1 MWRRATINGY
11 SGKGASVMKE
21 AEKKIEKCT
30 ENGIIT
36 DKSAMME
43 IREALLKVSFPELK
57 KASGKFADV
66 RRSIVLLY
74 PEMGGFCE
82 DPFDDMTYRD
92 ILQITD
98 ALASEYS
105 KPNRYRIL
113 RDIAAGILD
122 CAAPVVDRFLSMS
135 AGVFVKEFISEEYER
150 LSEISVWYGFSI
162 DDYTSLRELL
172 NTAFSAS
179 MAPWEFDEDIEE
191 YRDVT
196 LEYMNMI
203 DLILVRSMRPL
214 IVKT

>member
-1 MWRRATINGY
+1 
-11 SGKGASVMKE
+11 MKE
-21 AEKKIEKCT
+21 TEKDIEKCAD
-30 ENGIIT
+30 NGVIT

-43 IREALLKVSFPELK
+43 IRDALLKVSFPELK

-82 DPFDDMTYRD
+82 DPFDDLTYRD

-122 CAAPVVDRFLSMS
+122 CATPVVARFLSMS
-135 AGVFVKEFISEEYER
+135 AGVFIKDFIPEEYER
-150 LSEISVWYGFSI
+150 LSEISVWYGFSVN
-162 DDYTSLRELL
+162 DYKSLRELL
-172 NTAFSAS
+172 NRTLSAS
-179 MAPWEFDEDIEE
+179 MAPWGFDEDIEE
-191 YRDVT
+191 YRDNI
-196 LEYMNMI
+196 LEYMNVL
-203 DLILVRSMRPL
+203 DLILVISMRPL
-214 IVKT
+214 IWHDPSILTTH